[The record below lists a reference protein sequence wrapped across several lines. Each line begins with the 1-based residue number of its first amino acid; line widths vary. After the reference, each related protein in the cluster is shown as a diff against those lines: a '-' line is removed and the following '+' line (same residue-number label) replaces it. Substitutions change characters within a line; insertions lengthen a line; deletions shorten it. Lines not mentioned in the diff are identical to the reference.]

1 MKSYIIHLSKIESS
15 LETATKLQEELKSY
29 DIEAELFEGTY
40 GSDAVE
46 LLKKENRKVHDIS
59 FKGRELDERGVF
71 KAERP
76 GVIGCFYSHY
86 NLWKKCAELNET
98 ICIFEDDVKIVRPL
112 IPVEFED
119 ILVIVLGARKNA
131 KYIHYLN
138 NPEGKP
144 SAVEYL
150 HASMPGTPGYLISPQ
165 GANKLLERYKNTF
178 LPSDNAINYSVVKIQ
193 IHNYLVG
200 EANLEKR
207 SLTRSTKFWN
217 RFND

>member
-1 MKSYIIHLSKIESS
+1 MKTYIIHLSKIETS
-15 LETATKLQEELKSY
+15 LETATKLQTDLKSY
-29 DIEAELFEGTY
+29 DVDAELFEGTY

-112 IPVEFED
+112 IPVDFED

-138 NPEGKP
+138 NPEGEP
-144 SAVEYL
+144 QAVEYL

-165 GANKLLERYKNTF
+165 GANKLLERYKDTF

-200 EANLEKR
+200 EANLEKK